1 MSDERVASRYA
12 KSLLELSQEQGSLE
26 QVYADMLSFTR
37 VLNQNRDLSLV
48 LRNPIIK
55 HDKKLSILTAVF
67 GGNMAELTMAFFRII
82 TQKHREA
89 VLESVAQEFVTQYNL
104 LSGIQKATVTTA
116 VPLTPELRA
125 TFQQMVAERTG
136 GMKVELK
143 EVVDPAVVGGYVLR
157 IGDQQIDNTIRTS
170 VQRLKNKFKENPYIT
185 KL

>member
-26 QVYADMLSFTR
+26 KVYADMLSFTK
-37 VLNQNRDLSLV
+37 VLSESRDLSLA

-55 HDKKLSILTAVF
+55 HDKKLAILTAIF
-67 GGNMAELTMAFFRII
+67 GGNMTELTMAFFRII
-82 TQKHREA
+82 TQKNREA
-89 VLESVAQEFVTQYNL
+89 VLESVAREFVTQYNL
-104 LSGIQKATVTTA
+104 LTGIQKATVTTA

-125 TFQQMVAERTG
+125 TFQQMVVERT

-157 IGDQQIDNTIRTS
+157 IGDQQIDNTLRTS
-170 VQRLKNKFKENPYIT
+170 VQKLKNKFKENPYIT